1 MFSGISA
8 LITCYDNK
16 YLTPDIMHS
25 DYDQLY
31 YVCMSPSTQKIRL
44 EALFWVVCPSVHT
57 CMHTQTKAFSYH
69 LAANIQLFYISGMH
83 LKKFTKMHD
92 RAVEYFCV
100 LKCYVAYSLVANL

>member
-8 LITCYDNK
+8 VITCYDNK

-44 EALFWVVCPSVHT
+44 EALFLGCLPICTYMHAYPNEGILLPSCCQHPVILYFRNASNEVH
-57 CMHTQTKAFSYH
+57 KNA
-69 LAANIQLFYISGMH
+69 
-83 LKKFTKMHD
+83 
-92 RAVEYFCV
+92 R
-100 LKCYVAYSLVANL
+100 